1 MKIERFASLPEQAA
15 FVLCVTG
22 SHPLKG
28 FSYASSFGRLPF
40 DGLGRSVEGVQV
52 PVAIGNRIISFVHY
66 KIAISPS
73 LAAKGHG
80 RAMAFSAGQE
90 PLLAVTPGPSRMG
103 LKLCNYF

>member
-1 MKIERFASLPEQAA
+1 MS
-15 FVLCVTG
+15 
-22 SHPLKG
+22 
-28 FSYASSFGRLPF
+28 
-40 DGLGRSVEGVQV
+40 DGEDGV

-90 PLLAVTPGPSRMG
+90 PLLVPAGPSRMG